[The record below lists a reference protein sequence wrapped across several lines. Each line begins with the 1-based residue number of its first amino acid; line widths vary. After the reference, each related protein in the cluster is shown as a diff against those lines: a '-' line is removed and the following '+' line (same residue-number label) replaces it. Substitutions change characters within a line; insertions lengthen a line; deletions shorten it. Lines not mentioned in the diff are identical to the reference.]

1 MRGPVFRHELR
12 ELFRLA
18 APLAAAQAGN
28 QLMGLV
34 DVSVLGRL
42 GARELAA
49 SGLGNA
55 VFFAFS
61 VVGMGLMFGI
71 DPMISQAI
79 GAGDRVRARRILWQ
93 GIWLGL
99 AVTAVLTVVLCLAA
113 WAIPYAGVQPELIE
127 PARAFLLVR
136 TASLAPFL
144 LFFVVR
150 AYLQA
155 HGITRPL
162 LVAMIVANILNLA
175 TDILFVFGG
184 TVLPSWAGPLR
195 RFPALGVPGAALAT
209 VLCMFLELLFVAMAV
224 RRLPV
229 DGHFDH
235 RPNRAEMARAFRVG
249 LPVGLQMGA
258 EVGIFALV
266 AVLAARLS
274 ALDLAAHQLVIGI
287 ASFTYTAALGVA
299 AAGSVRVGIGVGA
312 RDPVATRIA
321 GHVAFLGG
329 AAVMGVA
336 AIAFAFFPRPIARLI
351 TDQPDVIAVAAPL
364 FLVAAVFQLSDGI
377 QAVGGGTLRGA
388 GDTKYTFYANLA
400 GHWVIGLPTALY
412 LGFQRHLGIV
422 GLWWGLCA
430 GLTVVA
436 VLLFLRFERLSRGE
450 IEPIAIVPSAGENF

>member
-18 APLAAAQAGN
+18 VPLAAAQAGN
-28 QLMGLV
+28 QMMGLV
-34 DVSVLGRL
+34 DVAVLGRL

-49 SGLGNA
+49 SGLANA
-55 VFFAFS
+55 VYFAIS

-99 AVTAVLTVVLCLAA
+99 AVTAVLTVVLCIGA
-113 WAIPYAGVQPELIE
+113 WAIPYAGVQPELIV

-136 TASLAPFL
+136 TISLAPFL

-155 HGITRPL
+155 HGITRPMV
-162 LVAMIVANILNLA
+162 VAMVIANILNLA
-175 TDILFVFGG
+175 ADILFVFGG
-184 TVLPSWAGPLR
+184 MVLPPWTGPLR

-209 VLCMFLELLFVAMAV
+209 VLCTILELVIVGVAV
-224 RRLPV
+224 RKIRLAE
-229 DGHFDH
+229 DFDH

-249 LPVGLQMGA
+249 LPAGLQMGA
-258 EVGIFALV
+258 EVGVFALV

-287 ASFTYTAALGVA
+287 ASFTYTAAMGVA
-299 AAGSVRVGIGVGA
+299 AAASVRVGIGIGA
-312 RDPVATRIA
+312 RDPVATRVA

-336 AIAFAFFPRPIARLI
+336 ALTFALFPRSIARLI
-351 TDQPDVIAVAAPL
+351 TDQPDVIAVAVPL
-364 FLVAAVFQLSDGI
+364 FVVAAFFQLSDGI

-400 GHWVIGLPTALY
+400 GHWLIGLPIALY

-430 GLTVVA
+430 GLTIVA
-436 VLLFLRFERLSRGE
+436 VLLYLRFERLSRGE
-450 IEPIAIVPSAGENF
+450 IEPIAVVPSAGENF